1 MANGEWLTQLLSG
14 LGGAFTGE
22 VAARGR
28 LAEEQEY
35 KRRQDEAAR
44 QREQERQLGELRRG
58 LLQSFSPERAR
69 QAAAAGL
76 SLSDV
81 AAISRLN
88 EPEKM
93 EPKYEERR
101 EGGGVA
107 IYEDGRF
114 KSWKIRPPSEREP
127 GTSPADIRGAMTD
140 LRGAEQLFSST
151 MRQKPRAAQFPGEM
165 NVGTDTAAFNRA
177 MEGWKADSTYA
188 AQRRQAAGEE
198 VSRLTG
204 RNPLVSAPAR
214 TAMVPNAAEQNRI
227 VNEAQ
232 SAIRQIM
239 ASAVSDAEKASL
251 VQKVNARLRTALSNL
266 NP

>member
-69 QAAAAGL
+69 EAAAAGL

-114 KSWKIRPPSEREP
+114 KSWKIRPPTERDGPSPMQLQTEAKRDVRSAQSE
-127 GTSPADIRGAMTD
+127 
-140 LRGAEQLFSST
+140 LRGAEGAFRSVLSARP
-151 MRQKPRAAQFPGEM
+151 RQSQFKDFISGRPDTLAYGE
-165 NVGTDTAAFNRA
+165 ALQAWRP
-177 MEGWKADSTYA
+177 ESTYA
-188 AQRRQAAGEE
+188 AERRTGAQQDVMEAEAALRRTMGQPAAPQRQVAMEMQDAIRRIQA
-198 VSRLTG
+198 
-204 RNPLVSAPAR
+204 
-214 TAMVPNAAEQNRI
+214 
-227 VNEAQ
+227 
-232 SAIRQIM
+232 SAI
-239 ASAVSDAEKASL
+239 SPEEKRMRIE
-251 VQKVNARLRTALSNL
+251 QVNQRATALL
-266 NP
+266 GAGGR

>member
-1 MANGEWLTQLLSG
+1 MALSDV
-14 LGGAFTGE
+14 L
-22 VAARGR
+22 
-28 LAEEQEY
+28 
-35 KRRQDEAAR
+35 
-44 QREQERQLGELRRG
+44 G
-58 LLQSFSPERAR
+58 LLAGSFG
-69 QAAAAGL
+69 AGL
-76 SLSDV
+76 SEYGAQQTRAAEMKRKQEEEDRIRKATEALFGGGELTPARAG
-81 AAISRLN
+81 AAITAGVSPTVLGSAQMFGQRM
-88 EPEKM
+88 EPE
-93 EPKYEERR
+93 PTYEERR
-101 EGGGVA
+101 ENGGVA
-107 IYEDGRF
+107 IYENGRF
-114 KSWKIRPPSEREP
+114 KSWKIRPPSERET
-127 GTSPADIRGAMTD
+127 GTTPADIRGAMTD
-140 LRGAEQLFSST
+140 LRGAEQLFGST

-214 TAMVPNAAEQNRI
+214 AAMVPNAAEQNRI